1 MRIAVPNKGRLHEPT
16 IDLLERAGLH
26 LENGADRKLYADT
39 VDPDVTVLFARAADI
54 PEYVSDGA
62 ADLGITG
69 FDQVQEARVDNVSE
83 LLDLEF
89 GRCRLV
95 LAAPE
100 DGDIE
105 RLEDLAGKTVATEF
119 PNITEDFFADTGV
132 EPDIVEVSG
141 ATELTP
147 HVEMADAIVDITST
161 GTTLKMNRLAIVDEV
176 LSSSVRLFGRDDV
189 LDEPKI
195 DEVRTALSSVKQAEG
210 KRYLMMN
217 VPRDRLED
225 VRDVIRGWAGRR
237 SWTSPTKTTMRRP
250 LLSTPSSTSEMSS
263 RRSPRSKRRRERYF
277 GDRDRATGRVV
288 RSVVTRVAG
297 YAGTRAPDRPE
308 SGLLES
314 GGDRSLERVELEKGV
329 ERGAVRRRA
338 DKAPHPIEAHDIVF
352 LEQREMG
359 FTERRVDPLAQ
370 LVDRR
375 PDRRVAFGI
384 GEPADERSEGIGSSV
399 ASTQRRISHRRS
411 LSTTREIVSRGGTTT
426 ERTVVAEAKPIRSGR
441 RWIRVDRHWH
451 EKVRDGTLDKRDRSF
466 RRV

>member
-54 PEYVSDGA
+54 PEYVADGA

-100 DGDIE
+100 DGDIDGI
-105 RLEDLAGKTVATEF
+105 EDLAGKTVATEF
-119 PNITEDFFADTGV
+119 PNITADFFADTGV

-161 GTTLKMNRLAIVDEV
+161 GTTLKMNRLAVVEDV

-189 LDEPKI
+189 LDEPKVG
-195 DEVRTALSSVKQAEG
+195 EVRTALSSVKSAEG

-225 VRDVIRGWAGRR
+225 VRDVIPGLGGPTIMDIADDEEDGAMVAVHAVVNERDVFETITEVKGAGA
-237 SWTSPTKTTMRRP
+237 SDILVT
-250 LLSTPSSTSEMSS
+250 EI
-263 RRSPRSKRRRERYF
+263 ER
-277 GDRDRATGRVV
+277 
-288 RSVVTRVAG
+288 
-297 YAGTRAPDRPE
+297 
-308 SGLLES
+308 L
-314 GGDRSLERVELEKGV
+314 VE
-329 ERGAVRRRA
+329 
-338 DKAPHPIEAHDIVF
+338 
-352 LEQREMG
+352 
-359 FTERRVDPLAQ
+359 
-370 LVDRR
+370 
-375 PDRRVAFGI
+375 
-384 GEPADERSEGIGSSV
+384 
-399 ASTQRRISHRRS
+399 
-411 LSTTREIVSRGGTTT
+411 
-426 ERTVVAEAKPIRSGR
+426 
-441 RWIRVDRHWH
+441 
-451 EKVRDGTLDKRDRSF
+451 
-466 RRV
+466 

>member
-225 VRDVIRGWAGRR
+225 VRDVIPGLGG
-237 SWTSPTKTTMRRP
+237 PTIM
-250 LLSTPSSTSEMSS
+250 
-263 RRSPRSKRRRERYF
+263 
-277 GDRDRATGRVV
+277 
-288 RSVVTRVAG
+288 
-297 YAGTRAPDRPE
+297 
-308 SGLLES
+308 
-314 GGDRSLERVELEKGV
+314 
-329 ERGAVRRRA
+329 
-338 DKAPHPIEAHDIVF
+338 DI
-352 LEQREMG
+352 
-359 FTERRVDPLAQ
+359 
-370 LVDRR
+370 
-375 PDRRVAFGI
+375 
-384 GEPADERSEGIGSSV
+384 ADENDDEATV
-399 ASTQRRISHRRS
+399 AVHAVVDERNVFETITEVKNAGASDILVT
-411 LSTTREIVSRGGTTT
+411 EI
-426 ERTVVAEAKPIRSGR
+426 ERLIE
-441 RWIRVDRHWH
+441 
-451 EKVRDGTLDKRDRSF
+451 
-466 RRV
+466 

>member
-119 PNITEDFFADTGV
+119 PNITEDFLADTGV

-225 VRDVIRGWAGRR
+225 VRDVIPGLGG
-237 SWTSPTKTTMRRP
+237 PTIM
-250 LLSTPSSTSEMSS
+250 
-263 RRSPRSKRRRERYF
+263 
-277 GDRDRATGRVV
+277 
-288 RSVVTRVAG
+288 
-297 YAGTRAPDRPE
+297 
-308 SGLLES
+308 
-314 GGDRSLERVELEKGV
+314 
-329 ERGAVRRRA
+329 
-338 DKAPHPIEAHDIVF
+338 DI
-352 LEQREMG
+352 
-359 FTERRVDPLAQ
+359 
-370 LVDRR
+370 
-375 PDRRVAFGI
+375 
-384 GEPADERSEGIGSSV
+384 ADENDDEATV
-399 ASTQRRISHRRS
+399 AVHAVVDERNVFETITEVKNAGASDILVT
-411 LSTTREIVSRGGTTT
+411 EI
-426 ERTVVAEAKPIRSGR
+426 ERLVE
-441 RWIRVDRHWH
+441 
-451 EKVRDGTLDKRDRSF
+451 
-466 RRV
+466 